1 MAETGGLPS
10 APAIVLISPEVP
22 GAVVD
27 LSDVKVTRSGISAE
41 LVTPSE
47 PGLYRLV
54 VSIHDGDGVA
64 FDARTQ
70 EHIPALTVRVTG
82 ELSAVVSATDRLS
95 VMAGARVD
103 LPVAVA
109 NTGHLAWV
117 FREPRQALTGTPA
130 LPVQREWHSALVGQW
145 VRLDGLGAASEAI
158 AAGATIEPLPGA
170 TEDVVLALT
179 APPEPGTLPPGARR
193 GQPALRIADGRR
205 RFSGG
210 RQGRGHAA
218 RGRRLAG

>member
-1 MAETGGLPS
+1 M
-10 APAIVLISPEVP
+10 
-22 GAVVD
+22 
-27 LSDVKVTRSGISAE
+27 TRSGISAE

-47 PGLYRLV
+47 PGRHRLV
-54 VSIHDGDGVA
+54 VSLHDGDGVA

-70 EHIPALTVRVTG
+70 DHIPALTVRVTG

-179 APPEPGTLPPGARR
+179 APPEPGRYLLVLDVVSPLYGSLTAVGGSPVVVRVEVTPPEG
-193 GQPALRIADGRR
+193 GGSPGSPA
-205 RFSGG
+205 GG
-210 RQGRGHAA
+210 PLSSR
-218 RGRRLAG
+218 